1 MDLLLTKQKLRTHP
15 EPGHPANNMRDKQG
29 IGIDVPHHWLQCRGS
44 SDVLGMRS
52 RRMVSNITSESLHG
66 ASAWHACSSNEC
78 LQYIFLH
85 NAVLF

>member
-66 ASAWHACSSNEC
+66 ASAWHAVRT
-78 LQYIFLH
+78 
-85 NAVLF
+85 NACNSCTHTRVHIL